1 MNKELEVKILDI
13 NVCDMVKR
21 LEEIGAV
28 RIAKEKQTN
37 YTFKSNKDIISDGSY
52 LRIRKTIDENGEK
65 NELTFKKKGNSKILR
80 SYEEYTTNIT
90 DIDMTIEI
98 LKNLSLEIEYVGYKD
113 RISYKLDDIR
123 FDIDIWDKKTY
134 PDPYMEIEVTKEKD
148 LQNIIKKLNIE
159 QSQITKDSITQL
171 REKKSSLE
179 K

>member
-1 MNKELEVKILDI
+1 MSKELEVKILDI
-13 NVCDMVKR
+13 NVDEMIKR
-21 LEEIGAV
+21 LEKIGAV
-28 RIAKEKQTN
+28 RITREKQTN
-37 YTFKSNKDIISDGSY
+37 YTFKSNKDIISNGSY
-52 LRIRKTIDENGEK
+52 LRIRKTIDEKGVK
-65 NELTFKKKGNSKILR
+65 KELTFKKKGNSQILR

-113 RISYKLDDIR
+113 RISYKLDDVR

-134 PDPYMEIEVTKEKD
+134 PYPYMEIEVQTEQD
-148 LQNIIKKLNIE
+148 LLNVVKKLNIK

-171 REKKSSLE
+171 REKKSLLE